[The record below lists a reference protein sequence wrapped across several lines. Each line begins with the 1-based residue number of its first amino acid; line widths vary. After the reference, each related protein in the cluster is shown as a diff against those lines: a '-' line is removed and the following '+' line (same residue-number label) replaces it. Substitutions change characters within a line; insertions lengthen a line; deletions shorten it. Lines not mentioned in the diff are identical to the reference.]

1 MRQIVARVFAG
12 FGNPG
17 NFNLSLKMCNEEE
30 ILSRAGIRATAIR
43 LLIFKEIVRIDR
55 TFNLSEMEERLDTVD
70 KSTLFRT
77 LTLFQQHHILHEV
90 DNGSGSKLYCLCTCG
105 SSNHTSHIHF
115 TCTSCHRT
123 FCIKDIT
130 TSSIPLP
137 KDFEV
142 EEINCVMKGLCP
154 ECRRRLLNSGCSLN
168 PAAQ

>member
-1 MRQIVARVFAG
+1 MRHICIE
-12 FGNPG
+12 
-17 NFNLSLKMCNEEE
+17 MCNDEE
-30 ILSRAGIRATAIR
+30 ILRSAGVRPTAMR
-43 LLIFKEIVRIDR
+43 LLILREIVSIDR

-105 SSNHTSHIHF
+105 SPHHTSHIHF

-154 ECRRRLLNSGCSLN
+154 ECRRLQQER
-168 PAAQ
+168 